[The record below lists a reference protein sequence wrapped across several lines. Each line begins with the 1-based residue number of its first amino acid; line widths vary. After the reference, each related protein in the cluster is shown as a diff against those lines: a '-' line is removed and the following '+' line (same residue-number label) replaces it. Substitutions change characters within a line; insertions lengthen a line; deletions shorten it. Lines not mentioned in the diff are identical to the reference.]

1 MSASE
6 SLSQDVDVFSADFLE
21 CVAGDELARTGST
34 WSDYPTLGDLLITS
48 SGSPLDDGVPMACGA
63 ASMSCDPMDGS
74 SEDAFAVAGQEL
86 LTFDN
91 SLGDPFP
98 GRPSTPAAT
107 AGMAV
112 NVEGATSSG
121 GAAAGPSSPVSS
133 GKSGKGK
140 SGSGEWQAGRATS
153 APMNTSKS
161 VKESHAERNR
171 QAQRRYRQRQR
182 VRCGPLVPV
191 VLQVCGVRKLMKP
204 CKALPQ
210 AQWPGH

>member
-1 MSASE
+1 MSCAFAPERITMSVAE
-6 SLSQDVDVFSADFLE
+6 SLSQDVDIFSADFLE
-21 CVAGDELARTGST
+21 CVAGDELVRTGST
-34 WSDYPTLGDLLITS
+34 WSKYPTLGDLLITS
-48 SGSPLDDGVPMACGA
+48 SGCPFDDGVPMACGA
-63 ASMSCDPMDGS
+63 ASICCDPMDGS
-74 SEDAFAVAGQEL
+74 SEDAFAVAGKDL

-91 SLGDPFP
+91 SSGDPFP

-107 AGMAV
+107 AGMV

-140 SGSGEWQAGRATS
+140 SGSGEWQAGCSAS
-153 APMNTSKS
+153 APMHTSKS

-182 VRCGPLVPV
+182 VRYGSYLPLSV
-191 VLQVCGVRKLMKP
+191 
-204 CKALPQ
+204 
-210 AQWPGH
+210 